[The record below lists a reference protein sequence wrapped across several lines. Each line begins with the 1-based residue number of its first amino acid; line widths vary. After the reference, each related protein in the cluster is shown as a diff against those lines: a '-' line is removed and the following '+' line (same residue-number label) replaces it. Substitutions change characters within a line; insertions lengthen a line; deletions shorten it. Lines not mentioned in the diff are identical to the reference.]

1 MLSRVESANIVV
13 GKIPAQKPS
22 RKTTEATSSMDTIA
36 FVLAEI
42 MSPTANTTKMIAA
55 ARVAFMLIFSFSNFQ
70 NLKIK
75 AAPS

>member
-13 GKIPAQKPS
+13 GKIPAQKPN

-75 AAPS
+75 VAPS